1 VGTSWGLGHTAA
13 LLIAG
18 IAVIG
23 LKLTIS
29 RQVSF
34 WMETAVAA
42 MLVVLGARAVRTA
55 MKGWRL
61 HRHRHTH
68 DGREHSHFHIHR
80 PQEQPTHEHAHAIG
94 VGLRP
99 FIVGVVH
106 GFAGSAG
113 LMLLV
118 LGTIPS
124 ALAGL
129 AYIAIF
135 GLGSTGGML
144 LMSTL
149 ISLPF
154 VWSSGRFQLLTQ
166 VLQIVVGFGSIV
178 FGCLYGYAQLL
189 PPH

>member
-1 VGTSWGLGHTAA
+1 MGTSWGLGHTAA
-13 LLIAG
+13 LLAAG
-18 IAVIG
+18 VAVIG
-23 LKLTIS
+23 LKLTIT

-42 MLVVLGARAVRTA
+42 MLVVLGARAVRVA
-55 MKGWRL
+55 IKGWRI

-68 DGREHSHFHIHR
+68 GGREHAHFHLHR
-80 PQEQPTHEHAHAIG
+80 PQEELTHQHRHALG
-94 VGLRP
+94 FGLRP
-99 FIVGVVH
+99 FLVGLVH

-144 LMSTL
+144 LMSSL

-154 VWSSGRFQLLTQ
+154 VWSAGRFRLITQ
-166 VLQIVVGFGSIV
+166 ALQIAVGFGSIV
-178 FGCLYGYAQLL
+178 FGCLYGLQQFAL
-189 PPH
+189 PH